1 MQGGLVALVTH
12 VGGLTPPW
20 LDDAGRLL
28 IATTITLGLMV
39 GLTGYILTVPRSDK
53 PTTWAQNM
61 AGAVLVFAL
70 FLLAYGVVPS
80 EWIIFANAY
89 LRWDEANVLLETY
102 PITMTKAVARDIV
115 AVGIYVFFLV
125 ANVVMFVMWQNRK
138 TAEEKGGDSSD
149 EAASATSATSAYG
162 RPVTKKV

>member
-1 MQGGLVALVTH
+1 MHGGLGALTTT
-12 VGGLTPPW
+12 VGGIAPAW

-28 IATTITLGLMV
+28 IATVITLGLMV
-39 GLTGYILTVPRSDK
+39 LFMGYILMVPRSDT

-61 AGAVLVFAL
+61 VLAVVVFAM

-102 PITMTKAVARDIV
+102 PITVTKNVARDLV
-115 AVGIYVFFLV
+115 VVLIYLFFLA
-125 ANVVMFVMWQNRK
+125 ANMVMFVMWQKRP
-138 TAEEKGGDSSD
+138 TAEEAAAEAGDAEGGGSG
-149 EAASATSATSAYG
+149 TSAFG
-162 RPVTKKV
+162 RPFAKKA